1 MAGPHISTPDVLYKK
16 IKVINH
22 LLVFEWSLLCGPY
35 WHTALK
41 KSSQVTCLVHRWTT
55 NDCLLPIVLNKYSRS
70 TLLLDAFKTSETT
83 MWKYPLPRCFQR
95 VQVDL
100 DVLFGLKARGYKV
113 DSTKEVIW
121 RLWDACNSNCQLSK
135 FYWKG
140 DRAVERIE
148 CI

>member
-1 MAGPHISTPDVLYKK
+1 
-16 IKVINH
+16 
-22 LLVFEWSLLCGPY
+22 
-35 WHTALK
+35 
-41 KSSQVTCLVHRWTT
+41 
-55 NDCLLPIVLNKYSRS
+55 
-70 TLLLDAFKTSETT
+70 

-95 VQVDL
+95 LQVDL

-121 RLWDACNSNCQLSK
+121 RLWDACNSNYQLSK

-148 CI
+148 CIDLYMEYTVYIDIYI